1 MDSTLKLVITKLQSI
16 DSEMLCKEEGSRGMH
31 GSTWEGEIQRFL
43 WSAWNKLDESRSIV
57 GMVKWGKM
65 SAWVDGWI

>member
-1 MDSTLKLVITKLQSI
+1 
-16 DSEMLCKEEGSRGMH
+16 MLCKEEGSRGMH